1 MSGEKSEKKDWNSAT
16 IKDNFIFGKTMEV
29 NPDLCRQLIE
39 KILRIKIRSIKYP
52 EREKVI
58 EQRTDSKG
66 IRVDVYVEDNM
77 QRSFDLEMQVA
88 DNDNIAKRM
97 RYYQGLIDLD
107 KLKRGQHYSA
117 LGASYIIF
125 ICPFDRFKQGRH
137 IYTFRE
143 RCDQDYSLSLNDGA
157 IKIFL
162 STKGTV
168 DDVSADVKA
177 FLNYVDSGIIKG
189 KFVKKLDVAVQAVK
203 SNQKARLEYMTYQM
217 ALLESKLEGE
227 ESGREKNLIENLKAV
242 MKKLNFTAEKAMDFL
257 DVPQDKRNRL
267 LSLLNN

>member
-1 MSGEKSEKKDWNSAT
+1 MTSEKSEKKDWNSAT
-16 IKDNFIFGKTMEV
+16 IKDNFIFGKTMEM

-66 IRVDVYVEDNM
+66 IRLDVYVTDDKN
-77 QRSFDLEMQVA
+77 RSFDVEMQVA
-88 DNDNIAKRM
+88 DSDNISKRM

-117 LGASYIIF
+117 LSASYIIF

-137 IYTFRE
+137 IYSFRE
-143 RCDQDYSLSLNDGA
+143 RCDQDNELSLNDGSV
-157 IKIFL
+157 KIFL
-162 STKGTV
+162 STKGTL

-189 KFVKKLDVAVQAVK
+189 KFVKQLDVAVQAVK
-203 SNQKARLEYMTYQM
+203 SNQKVRLEYMTYHM

-227 ESGREKNLIENLKAV
+227 QQGRSEGINSVAVNMLREGLPVDQIQRLTKLTIEKITELAKQIH
-242 MKKLNFTAEKAMDFL
+242 
-257 DVPQDKRNRL
+257 
-267 LSLLNN
+267 S